1 MDATRPAV
9 AQGGSVVRDPGGSIA
24 VAIVDDHR
32 MFSECLARFLR
43 DCDGIHVV
51 GTAASG
57 RDAIEL
63 VDEIRPAVLLLDHEM
78 PDCDGIQVAATIK
91 RIHAEVMIIMM
102 SDSATNDWI
111 VDAVDAGCCGF
122 LTKHEP
128 AEAMADAVRG
138 AAFGGA
144 SISSSLL
151 ADLLPNLATT
161 SRRSSLTPRE
171 LVALEHLERG
181 WTNHAIATEMGIS
194 TNTVRN
200 FVQSILAKLGA
211 HSKLEAVSVA
221 RREGILACSV

>member
-1 MDATRPAV
+1 MEATRLHRADS
-9 AQGGSVVRDPGGSIA
+9 GSVVRQLVGSIG

-32 MFSECLARFLR
+32 MFAECLARFLM

-63 VDEIRPAVLLLDHEM
+63 VDEILPEVVLLDDDM
-78 PDCDGIQVAATIK
+78 PDCDGIEVAATIM
-91 RIHAEVMIIMM
+91 RNHAEVSIIMM
-102 SDSATNDWI
+102 SDSATNDSI
-111 VDAVDAGCCGF
+111 VHAVDAGCCGF
-122 LTKHEP
+122 LTKYEP

-138 AAFGGA
+138 AALGGA

-151 ADLLPNLATT
+151 AELLPKLATT
-161 SRRSSLTPRE
+161 NRRSNLTPRE

-181 WTNHAIATEMGIS
+181 WTNHAIAAEMGIS

-221 RREGILACSV
+221 RREGILAHSL